1 MNGEEGDE
9 GQFFQNELAWSPVNP
24 ETDFGEPTARYS
36 RDAPEGKESYQREM
50 TILQTNYFSY
60 AVGASCAQ
68 KEEDGAAYHS
78 IDYFVLMR
86 DKSPAKFI
94 RKLAREALLS
104 AGLDSD
110 TIGAMVKSQ
119 TKKCWGKDTYE

>member
-1 MNGEEGDE
+1 
-9 GQFFQNELAWSPVNP
+9 
-24 ETDFGEPTARYS
+24 
-36 RDAPEGKESYQREM
+36 M

-60 AVGASCAQ
+60 AVGASCAR
-68 KEEDGAAYHS
+68 KEKDGAVFHS

-104 AGLDSD
+104 HGVGSE
-110 TIGAMVKSQ
+110 TIEAMVKSQ
-119 TKKCWGKDTYE
+119 TKKCWGGDSYE